1 MRQTKEI
8 IIGLST
14 FVALI
19 SFIWGYNFLKGK
31 NVFTQ
36 KRDYYAFYEHVH
48 GLEVGRPVTINGFK
62 IGQVTDITF
71 DASFGGKLL
80 VDFHI
85 SEPMEFSS
93 DSKVQIYDMDIMGAK
108 GVELIIGSNTELAT
122 PGDTLVGEIK
132 ISLTEQVTKQFVPI
146 KDGTE
151 KLISVLDSTLK
162 SITLLTN
169 KASELIE
176 ANHTSITNAAGNI
189 DTLAEAL
196 NNQRKDFEIVISNL
210 KKFSSDL
217 VDSDIDQ
224 TVKQVGL
231 TMKNFDSI
239 LQEIQL
245 GEGSLGKLVKDAEL
259 YTGMTKSMT
268 QLEALLKDMREHPKR
283 YVHFSMF
290 GKKESPVDTIK

>member
-1 MRQTKEI
+1 MRQTKEL

-14 FVALI
+14 FAALI
-19 SFIWGYNFLKGK
+19 CFIWGYNFLKGK

-36 KRDYYAFYEHVH
+36 KRDYYAFYDHVH

-71 DASFGGKLL
+71 DASFRGKLL

-108 GVELIIGSNTELAT
+108 GVELIIGSNAELAI

-217 VDSDIDQ
+217 VDSDVDQ

-231 TMKNFDSI
+231 TMKNFDNI

>member
-1 MRQTKEI
+1 MRQTKEL

-14 FVALI
+14 FAALI
-19 SFIWGYNFLKGK
+19 CFIWGYNFLKGK

-36 KRDYYAFYEHVH
+36 KRDYYAFYDHVH

-71 DASFGGKLL
+71 DASYGGKLL
-80 VDFHI
+80 VDFNI
-85 SEPMEFSS
+85 SEPMEFAS

-122 PGDTLVGEIK
+122 PGDTLVGDIK

-196 NNQRKDFEIVISNL
+196 NNQRKDFETVISNL
-210 KKFSSDL
+210 KQFSSDL
-217 VDSDIDQ
+217 VDSDVDQ

-268 QLEALLKDMREHPKR
+268 QLEILLKDMREHPKR

>member
-1 MRQTKEI
+1 MRQTKEL

-71 DASFGGKLL
+71 DTSFGGKLL

-85 SEPMEFSS
+85 SEPMEFAS

-189 DTLAEAL
+189 DTLAQAL
-196 NNQRKDFEIVISNL
+196 NSQRKDIETVISNL
-210 KKFSSDL
+210 KQFSIDL
-217 VDSDIDQ
+217 VDSDVDQ

-268 QLEALLKDMREHPKR
+268 QLETLLKDMREHPKR

>member
-108 GVELIIGSNTELAT
+108 GVELIIGSNAELAI

-239 LQEIQL
+239 LQGIQL

>member
-1 MRQTKEI
+1 MRQTKEL

-14 FVALI
+14 FAALI
-19 SFIWGYNFLKGK
+19 CFIWGYNFLKGK

-36 KRDYYAFYEHVH
+36 KRDYYAFYDHVH

-71 DASFGGKLL
+71 DASFRGKLL

-108 GVELIIGSNTELAT
+108 GVELIIGSNAELAI

-217 VDSDIDQ
+217 VDSDVDQ

-239 LQEIQL
+239 LQGIQL

>member
-1 MRQTKEI
+1 MRQTKEL

-14 FVALI
+14 FAALI
-19 SFIWGYNFLKGK
+19 CFIWVYNFLKGK

-36 KRDYYAFYEHVH
+36 KRDYYAFYDHVH

-71 DASFGGKLL
+71 DASYGGKLL

-108 GVELIIGSNTELAT
+108 GVELIIGSNAELAI

-210 KKFSSDL
+210 KKFSSHL
-217 VDSDIDQ
+217 VDSDVDQ

-231 TMKNFDSI
+231 TMKNFDNI